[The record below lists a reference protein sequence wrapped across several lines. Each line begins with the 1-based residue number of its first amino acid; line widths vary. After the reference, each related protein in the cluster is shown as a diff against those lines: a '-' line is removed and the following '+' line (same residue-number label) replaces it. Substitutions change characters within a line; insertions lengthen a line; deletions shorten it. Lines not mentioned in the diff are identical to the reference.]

1 MDQVK
6 DAFNSNVFLCRPDN
20 VAWS

>member
-6 DAFNSNVFLCRPDN
+6 DAFHSILFLCRPDN